1 MNFVLSKWD
10 LSFAI
15 FAIFQLSFFLQLVKA
30 TKQHQMGE
38 GRGGEK
44 VLQRTRWMRVWP
56 QKQGID
62 EAAAMA

>member
-15 FAIFQLSFFLQLVKA
+15 FAIFQLSFLQLAKA

-44 VLQRTRWMRVWP
+44 GLQRTRWMRVWP

-62 EAAAMA
+62 EAAATA